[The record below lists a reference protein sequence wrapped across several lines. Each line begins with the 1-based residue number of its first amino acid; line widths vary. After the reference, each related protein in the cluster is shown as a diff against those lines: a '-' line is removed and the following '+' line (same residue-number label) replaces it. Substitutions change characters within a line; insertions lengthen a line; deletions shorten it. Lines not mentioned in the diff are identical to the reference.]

1 MQWNTCLLMSC
12 NRRKRVWLTR
22 VSPIVKREVLRAT
35 VRAKNTKH
43 GKQNMLNKRNLK
55 LEIESNTVL
64 QTNPT
69 RSAEVHDRAVP
80 IKNNDRCL
88 RCGKKL
94 KNPTARMLGYG
105 PICCAKLQ
113 QEKSRRLFLI

>member
-35 VRAKNTKH
+35 VRAKNTKR
-43 GKQNMLNKRNLK
+43 GKQNMHNKRNLK
-55 LEIESNTVL
+55 LGTESSTVL
-64 QTNPT
+64 QQNPII
-69 RSAEVHDRAVP
+69 SAEVHDRAVP

-88 RCGKKL
+88 RCGRKL

-105 PICCAKLQ
+105 PICYAKLQ
-113 QEKSRRLFLI
+113 QENSRRLFLI